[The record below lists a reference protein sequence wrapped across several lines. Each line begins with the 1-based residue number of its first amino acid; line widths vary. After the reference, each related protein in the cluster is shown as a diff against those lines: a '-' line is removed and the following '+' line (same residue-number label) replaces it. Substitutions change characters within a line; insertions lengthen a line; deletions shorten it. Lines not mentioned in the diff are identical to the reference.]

1 MSHQT
6 KALFLDADGTLWY
19 LGDEQAD
26 GYQQPPER
34 LNLDPNLEE
43 LLQELLAR
51 RTPLWIVSYNE
62 PGTVERAID
71 HLGLVD
77 RIPHDLIS
85 CNWRDKGE
93 RIREIISNNGL
104 AGGLFVGDRGSDYL
118 ASQTA
123 GIDGRIIKRRF
134 NKKYWS
140 SGPTIMLL
148 LEVLPIL
155 DLI

>member
-1 MSHQT
+1 LT
-6 KALFLDADGTLWY
+6 RTALWY

-43 LLQELLAR
+43 LLQELQAR

-62 PGTVERAID
+62 PGTVERAVD

-77 RIPHDLIS
+77 RIPHDHIS

-104 AGGLFVGDRGSDYL
+104 AGGLFVGDRGSDYQ
-118 ASQTA
+118 ASQAA
-123 GIDGRIIKRRF
+123 GIDGSIIKRRF